1 MWTPFCRTELCRPT
15 WLNSNQHFLPRTP
28 SLPYTP
34 PPFKIF
40 NCSFIGYDF
49 SVSIIMS
56 FLFGILFSFAII
68 SFSYRVNNCVS
79 CNSPFSLPLWGVS
92 VHIYLISLSLSLSL
106 SLTHTHTHTEC
117 LVWIRCLLYDFR
129 MAVNH
134 YCLFFLSDKR
144 NFSAVL
150 FLIFIPVWQW
160 QVPFIAC
167 STE

>member
-1 MWTPFCRTELCRPT
+1 MLLFNSKGVNGLMIITWKKYRYILMWTPFCRTELCRPT

-106 SLTHTHTHTEC
+106 SLTHTHTHRVPRLDT
-117 LVWIRCLLYDFR
+117 L
-129 MAVNH
+129 
-134 YCLFFLSDKR
+134 
-144 NFSAVL
+144 
-150 FLIFIPVWQW
+150 
-160 QVPFIAC
+160 PFIRL
-167 STE
+167 SNGS